1 MMLKFRCLIL
11 VLSMVMIYSCDNAV
25 SKYEPLDLMSHG
37 MPIKILAPSNTLI
50 KSDDLGIL
58 KDLTIVDTLNGGY
71 NIQIYSSKTDILDR
85 AKLLDQIKLEIE
97 ATEFFSKMIEETEN
111 GFIYEKKVTED
122 YINYDFRVVR
132 LQSDVKYTIQAGFGE
147 QYQIE
152 DIESMFNA
160 VK

>member
-11 VLSMVMIYSCDNAV
+11 VLLMVMIYSCDNAV

>member
-1 MMLKFRCLIL
+1 M
-11 VLSMVMIYSCDNAV
+11 
-25 SKYEPLDLMSHG
+25 
-37 MPIKILAPSNTLI
+37 
-50 KSDDLGIL
+50 

-85 AKLLDQIKLEIE
+85 AKLLEGIKSEIE
-97 ATEFFSKMIEETEN
+97 GSEFFSKMIEETEN

-132 LQSDVKYTIQAGFGE
+132 LQSDVKYTLQAGFGE
-147 QYQIE
+147 QYE
-152 DIESMFNA
+152 LSDVENMFNA

>member
-1 MMLKFRCLIL
+1 
-11 VLSMVMIYSCDNAV
+11 MVIIYSCDNGV

-37 MPIKILAPSNTLI
+37 MPIKIMAPANTSI

-58 KDLTIVDTLNGGY
+58 KELTIIDTLNSGY
-71 NIQIYSSKTDILDR
+71 NIQIYSSKTDVLDR
-85 AKLLDQIKLEIE
+85 AKLLDQVKSEIE

>member
-1 MMLKFRCLIL
+1 MMLKSRCLL
-11 VLSMVMIYSCDNAV
+11 LALLMVIIYSCDNGV

-37 MPIKILAPSNTLI
+37 MPIKIMAPANTSI

-58 KDLTIVDTLNGGY
+58 KELTIIDTLNSGY
-71 NIQIYSSKTDILDR
+71 NIQIYSSKTDVLDR
-85 AKLLDQIKLEIE
+85 AKLLDQVKSEIE

-132 LQSDVKYTIQAGFGE
+132 LQSDIKYTMQAGIGE
-147 QYQIE
+147 QYE
-152 DIESMFNA
+152 LADIESMFNA

>member
-1 MMLKFRCLIL
+1 MMIKYRCLL
-11 VLSMVMIYSCDNAV
+11 LALLMVVVYSCDSNT
-25 SKYEPLDLMSHG
+25 SNYEPLDLMAHG
-37 MPIKILAPSNTLI
+37 MPIKIMAPANTSI
-50 KSDDLGIL
+50 NSDDLGIM

-85 AKLLDQIKLEIE
+85 AKLLEGIKSEIE
-97 ATEFFSKMIEETEN
+97 GSEFFSKMIEETEN

-132 LQSDVKYTIQAGFGE
+132 LQSDVKYTLQAGFGE
-147 QYQIE
+147 QYE
-152 DIESMFNA
+152 LSDVENMFNA

>member
-1 MMLKFRCLIL
+1 MALSVLI
-11 VLSMVMIYSCDNAV
+11 IYSCDNGA
-25 SKYEPLDLMSHG
+25 SKYESLDLMSHG
-37 MPIKILAPSNTLI
+37 MPIKIMAPSNTSI
-50 KSDDLGIL
+50 KSDDLGIM

-71 NIQIYSSKTDILDR
+71 NIQIYSAKTDILDR
-85 AKLLDQIKLEIE
+85 AKLLEQIKLDIE
-97 ATEFFSKMIEETEN
+97 ATDFFSKMIEETED

-132 LQSDVKYTIQAGFGE
+132 LQSDVKYTMQAGFGE
-147 QYQIE
+147 QYELE

>member
-1 MMLKFRCLIL
+1 MMLTFRCLIL

>member
-1 MMLKFRCLIL
+1 
-11 VLSMVMIYSCDNAV
+11 MVMIYSCDNAV

>member
-1 MMLKFRCLIL
+1 
-11 VLSMVMIYSCDNAV
+11 
-25 SKYEPLDLMSHG
+25 MSHG
-37 MPIKILAPSNTLI
+37 MPIKIMAPANTSI

-58 KDLTIVDTLNGGY
+58 KELTIIDTLNSGY
-71 NIQIYSSKTDILDR
+71 NIQIYSSKTDVLDR
-85 AKLLDQIKLEIE
+85 AKLLDQVKSEIE

-132 LQSDVKYTIQAGFGE
+132 LQSDIKYTMQAGIGE
-147 QYQIE
+147 QYE
-152 DIESMFNA
+152 LADIESMFNA